1 MLTTIAGDQ
10 EGGTGV
16 VTDISKNLLRLR
28 SARDLTQ
35 EQVADAAGISRA
47 GYRKIESADSEPRAN
62 TVLALA
68 KALGVKPGDL
78 LRTAPPLPVAR
89 FRSSKRMRERDL
101 LLMDVAKEL
110 EAYAELEALLH
121 EQRSFQPEQFAP
133 ARLSARR
140 PIEAAARVR
149 QAFNLDGDEPI
160 HDICGLLEDHGVKVL
175 RLPVASDAFFGLSVA
190 DGSFGPAI
198 AVNIWERVS
207 VERWIFTAAHELGH
221 LVLHAADFDAAQ
233 STEQP
238 EHEKEADLFAAH
250 FLMPEASF
258 QKEWDQARGLPLYD
272 RVLKVKRIHRVS
284 YKTVLYRLH
293 EQGRTDI
300 WARFNAEAKRRTG
313 KTLLKV
319 DEPAALAPGAF
330 LGAAVEGRKGL
341 EPTQLTEFD
350 FLTDRRQRLVRKA
363 VEGDV
368 ISIGRA
374 AEILGVSLR
383 SMRQIAGSWY

>member
-1 MLTTIAGDQ
+1 MTAS
-10 EGGTGV
+10 V
-16 VTDISKNLLRLR
+16 VTDISKNLIRLR
-28 SARDLTQ
+28 SAHDLTQ

-47 GYRKIESADSEPRAN
+47 GYRKIEAAESEPRAN

-78 LRTAPPLPVAR
+78 LRPAPPLPVAR

-110 EAYAELEALLH
+110 EAYAELETLLH
-121 EQRSFQPEQFAP
+121 EQRSFHLEQVAP
-133 ARLSARR
+133 AGLGSAGG
-140 PIEAAARVR
+140 PMEAAARVR
-149 QAFNLDGDEPI
+149 EAFGLSADEPI

-175 RLPVASDAFFGLSVA
+175 RLSVASDAFFGLSVA

-198 AVNIWERVS
+198 AVNIWARIS

-258 QKEWDQARGLPLYD
+258 QKEWEQARGLPLYD
-272 RVLKVKRIHRVS
+272 RVLKVKRIYRVS

-293 EQGRTDI
+293 EHGRTDI

-319 DEPAALAPGAF
+319 DEPAALAPDAF
-330 LGAAVEGRKGL
+330 LGAAVEARKGL

-363 VEGDV
+363 VEDDV

-374 AEILGVSLR
+374 AEILGVPLR
-383 SMRQIAGSWY
+383 AMRQIAGSWY